1 MKVLTHA
8 PADLVIGTSDG
19 VDVRFAG
26 AQVRDTP
33 GDVGGANARRVG
45 IHLFLSGVRG
55 EETMSRDVMFVRDR
69 YEWAERRKA
78 VGADTT
84 ENAPAM
90 PGVAVFERLTTV
102 VSDDLGT
109 EYQRSGGQVA
119 GGGTEWEAHWIF
131 TPAPP
136 AEARTLRFEF
146 SIDGQ
151 PTGRYCE
158 LKLSVSD
165 AAGL

>member
-1 MKVLTHA
+1 
-8 PADLVIGTSDG
+8 
-19 VDVRFAG
+19 
-26 AQVRDTP
+26 
-33 GDVGGANARRVG
+33 
-45 IHLFLSGVRG
+45 
-55 EETMSRDVMFVRDR
+55 
-69 YEWAERRKA
+69 
-78 VGADTT
+78 
-84 ENAPAM
+84 M

-109 EYQRSGGQVA
+109 EFQWSGGQVA
-119 GGGTEWEAHWIF
+119 GRGTEWEAHWIY

-151 PTGRYCE
+151 PPGRFCE
-158 LKLSVSD
+158 LKLSESD